1 MVIYNRIKVMWEHK
15 TENIDIEWKVI
26 QRLNQISI
34 DLFMTVMM
42 TTLSIQQQTTLK

>member
-42 TTLSIQQQTTLK
+42 ITINIKQETILK